1 MIITRTPLR
10 ISLGG
15 GGTDIPSF
23 YRENEHGFL
32 IAAAISKYVYIS
44 VNANFD
50 NSILLRYSE
59 VEKVTDV
66 DLVRHPLLRECL
78 VATGVTGKIEISS
91 MADVPSGTGLG
102 SSGSFCVGA
111 LKALSLHNHKN
122 LSAIELAELACDIEI
137 NRLGEPTGKQDQY
150 IAAFGG
156 ISAFSFKADGGVIH
170 ESLQI
175 TKQTRQKIEENLL
188 LFYTGIQRSASVALT
203 TERVQFSD
211 SSNREKDNLI
221 ETRNIGYKTRDIL
234 TSGDMEAFGRILTEQ
249 WNLKYHRQ
257 PTNLHKQI
265 DEWIHLGIS
274 SGALGG
280 KLVGAGGGGFLLF
293 YAEQKNELR
302 KSMENLGLA
311 ELDFR
316 IDNEGTSVTV
326 SQ

>member
-23 YRENEHGFL
+23 YRQNDHGFL

-44 VNANFD
+44 VNENFE
-50 NSILLRYSE
+50 NNILLRYSE
-59 VEKVTDV
+59 VEKVNSV

-78 VATGVTGKIEISS
+78 IASGVTGKIEISS

-122 LSAIELAELACDIEI
+122 LSALELAELACDIEI

-150 IAAFGG
+150 ISAFGG
-156 ISAFSFKADGGVIH
+156 ISTFSFNSDGSVIH
-170 ESLQI
+170 EFIQI
-175 TKQTRQKIEENLL
+175 SKQTRQNIEENLL
-188 LFYTGIQRSASVALT
+188 LFYTGIQRSASTALS
-203 TERVQFSD
+203 TEEVHE
-211 SSNREKDNLI
+211 SSKNKNDNLV

-234 TSGDMEAFGRILTEQ
+234 TSGDMEAFGQILTEQ
-249 WNLKYHRQ
+249 WKLKHNRQ
-257 PTNLHKQI
+257 PSKLHQQI
-265 DEWIHLGIS
+265 DEWIQIGIS

-293 YAEQKNELR
+293 YVERKNELR
-302 KSMENLGLA
+302 KAMEKIGLT

>member
-23 YRENEHGFL
+23 YRQNDHGFL

-44 VNANFD
+44 VNENFE
-50 NSILLRYSE
+50 NNILLRYSE
-59 VEKVTDV
+59 VEKVSSVDV
-66 DLVRHPLLRECL
+66 VKHPLLRECL
-78 VATGVTGKIEISS
+78 IATGVTGKIEISS
-91 MADVPSGTGLG
+91 MADVPAGTGLG

-122 LSAIELAELACDIEI
+122 LSALELAELACDIEI

-150 IAAFGG
+150 ISAFGG
-156 ISAFSFKADGGVIH
+156 ISTFSFNSDGSVIH
-170 ESLQI
+170 EFIQI
-175 TKQTRQKIEENLL
+175 SKQTRQNIEENLL
-188 LFYTGIQRSASVALT
+188 LFYTGIQRSASAALS
-203 TERVQFSD
+203 TEEVHE
-211 SSNREKDNLI
+211 SSKNKNDNLV

-234 TSGDMEAFGRILTEQ
+234 KSGDMEAFGQILTEQ
-249 WNLKYHRQ
+249 WKLKHHRQ
-257 PTNLHKQI
+257 PSKLHQQI
-265 DEWIHLGIS
+265 DEWIQIGIS

-293 YAEQKNELR
+293 YAERKNELR
-302 KSMENLGLA
+302 KAMEKIGLT

>member
-23 YRENEHGFL
+23 YRQNDHGFL

-44 VNANFD
+44 VNANFE

-59 VEKVTDV
+59 VEKVNSV
-66 DLVRHPLLRECL
+66 DSVRHPLLRECL
-78 VATGVTGKIEISS
+78 IATGVTGKIEISS

-122 LSAIELAELACDIEI
+122 LSALELAELACDIEI

-150 IAAFGG
+150 ISAFGG
-156 ISAFSFKADGGVIH
+156 ISTFSFKSDGTVIH
-170 ESLQI
+170 EFIQI
-175 TKQTRQKIEENLL
+175 SKQTRQNIEENLL
-188 LFYTGIQRSASVALT
+188 LFYTGIQRSASAALS
-203 TERVQFSD
+203 TEQVHE
-211 SSNREKDNLI
+211 SSKYQNDNLV

-234 TSGDMEAFGRILTEQ
+234 TSGDMEAFGQILTEQ
-249 WNLKYHRQ
+249 WKLKYHRQ
-257 PTNLHKQI
+257 PSKLHQQI
-265 DEWIHLGIS
+265 DEWIQIGVS

-293 YAEQKNELR
+293 YAERKNELR
-302 KSMENLGLA
+302 NSMEKIGLT
-311 ELDFR
+311 ELNFR
-316 IDNEGTSVTV
+316 IDDEGTSVTV

>member
-23 YRENEHGFL
+23 YRQNDHGFL

-44 VNANFD
+44 VNENFE
-50 NSILLRYSE
+50 NNILLRYSE
-59 VEKVTDV
+59 VEKVNSV

-78 VATGVTGKIEISS
+78 IASGVTGKIEISS

-122 LSAIELAELACDIEI
+122 LSALELAELACDIEI

-150 IAAFGG
+150 ISAFGG
-156 ISAFSFKADGGVIH
+156 ISTFSFNSDGSVIH
-170 ESLQI
+170 EFIQI
-175 TKQTRQKIEENLL
+175 SKQTRQNIEENLL
-188 LFYTGIQRSASVALT
+188 LFYTGIQRSASTALS
-203 TERVQFSD
+203 TEEVHE
-211 SSNREKDNLI
+211 SSKNKNDNLV
-221 ETRNIGYKTRDIL
+221 ETRNIGYTTRDIL
-234 TSGDMEAFGRILTEQ
+234 TSGDMEAFGQILTEQ
-249 WNLKYHRQ
+249 WKLKHHRQ
-257 PTNLHKQI
+257 PSKLHQQI
-265 DEWIHLGIS
+265 DEWIQIGIS

-293 YAEQKNELR
+293 YAERKNELR
-302 KSMENLGLA
+302 KAMEKIGLI